1 MGLYSS
7 YSIMGANAR
16 HLEALY
22 YSMQVS
28 NVQKMWTNRGAALT
42 DTIILCTQIKDLIEI
57 RDSYVA
63 EHLSYSDC
71 KIMIDYMC
79 KYWNCIYVWFAC

>member
-1 MGLYSS
+1 
-7 YSIMGANAR
+7 MGANAR

-22 YSMQVS
+22 S
-28 NVQKMWTNRGAALT
+28 VQKIWTDRGATLT
-42 DTIILCTQIKDLIEI
+42 DTIRLRTQVKDLIEI

-71 KIMIDYMC
+71 KIMIDYSLCVFLNIGIVYMFGFL
-79 KYWNCIYVWFAC
+79 KGE